1 MVTFRVRGVPI
12 HSLDSPRF
20 NALLRRAEGAGGR
33 DEFPVLFSLPVGD
46 PEVHPDVLVDELQR
60 LAIAIRG
67 APEAPLVGT
76 LRDDLLQGL
85 AVAEEG

>member
-1 MVTFRVRGVPI
+1 MVSFRVRGVPI
-12 HSLDSPRF
+12 HSLDGPRF
-20 NALLRRAEGAGGR
+20 NALLRRAEAAGGR
-33 DEFPVLFSLPVGD
+33 HQFPVLFSLPVGD
-46 PEVHPDVLVDELQR
+46 PEVEADVLVDELQR
-60 LAIAIRG
+60 LAVAIRG